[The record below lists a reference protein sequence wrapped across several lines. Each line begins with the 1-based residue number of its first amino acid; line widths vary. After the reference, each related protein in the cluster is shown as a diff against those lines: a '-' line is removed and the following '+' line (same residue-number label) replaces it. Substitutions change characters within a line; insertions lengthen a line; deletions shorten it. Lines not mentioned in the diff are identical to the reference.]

1 MTPRILFADDQA
13 SIREL
18 LSDYFRLKGYAVTT
32 AANAQ
37 EAMKL
42 ADGERFDLAILDI
55 NLGGENGL
63 ELLVYFKTNFPK
75 LPVVMFTGLPEG
87 DELLEQ
93 AAARGASGF
102 MRKSDSLDD
111 LLAAV
116 QVYLP
121 GKDSA
126 V

>member
-1 MTPRILFADDQA
+1 MKPHILFADDQP

-18 LSDYFRLKGYAVTT
+18 LSEYFHLKGYSMTAVAT
-32 AANAQ
+32 AQ
-37 EAMKL
+37 EAMKA
-42 ADGERFDLAILDI
+42 ADQRRFDLAILDI
-55 NLGGENGL
+55 NLAGENGL
-63 ELLVYFKTNFPK
+63 ELLVYFKRNFPR

-87 DELLEQ
+87 DDLLEQ

-121 GKDSA
+121 KG
-126 V
+126 